1 MEGKGGRRKRVANV
15 EESGEKMER
24 GEKGAGRERRE
35 REKTDTQKLQRTTTD
50 TTRLQHSCAV
60 RWVMQQNGGPL
71 TRPRCM
77 RRADAQRRAET

>member
-35 REKTDTQKLQRTTTD
+35 REKTDTQK
-50 TTRLQHSCAV
+50 
-60 RWVMQQNGGPL
+60 
-71 TRPRCM
+71 
-77 RRADAQRRAET
+77 ETAKNYHRYD